1 MVENMNEEKKLVWV
15 MNLKDS
21 VGMVG
26 FMVNI
31 CCCQPQV
38 KKLSYFETK
47 FDRACF
53 RCNFKSNR
61 RKNNTKSMLFQKR
74 RNAMAGISRI
84 FYYKKVLLSYT
95 L

>member
-1 MVENMNEEKKLVWV
+1 MNEEKKLVWV

-38 KKLSYFETK
+38 KK
-47 FDRACF
+47 
-53 RCNFKSNR
+53 NFFLILKQN
-61 RKNNTKSMLFQKR
+61 
-74 RNAMAGISRI
+74 
-84 FYYKKVLLSYT
+84 
-95 L
+95 